1 MPDPRSTIYG
11 LHLESPEELT
21 AEQLERLQEIFG
33 KAADEIA
40 KLELSPKV
48 KIAFP
53 VHPGPP

>member
-21 AEQLERLQEIFG
+21 AEQIERLQEIFG
-33 KAADEIA
+33 RAAEEIA
-40 KLELSPKV
+40 QLELSPKV

-53 VHPGPP
+53 VKPGPP